1 MCVTWASY
9 AFISIIIY
17 NENRFVFAQWIY
29 FIIVKIAYGDYF
41 IKNRLNELTTR
52 TKLDSFNWSY

>member
-29 FIIVKIAYGDYF
+29 FIMAKIACGDYF